1 MRRQWYIHKFQNCLD
16 GSAIDTS
23 LLWLT
28 FYYCFLYV
36 AEVSK
41 KKDKKA
47 KVKRKLKQKLQQKQE
62 RQAQVKADQSE
73 VVKKEEAVHA
83 SQNTP
88 Q

>member
-1 MRRQWYIHKFQNCLD
+1 M
-16 GSAIDTS
+16 
-23 LLWLT
+23 
-28 FYYCFLYV
+28 FYYCPLCV

-62 RQAQVKADQSE
+62 RQAQVKADQSV
-73 VVKKEEAVHA
+73 VVKKEEETH
-83 SQNTP
+83 SPQNTP